1 MRCHNHAGR
10 SVFNTIIN
18 MMKELKFMRLSL
30 LLLLLSAGGP
40 WRVNAQSDSRE
51 TLIYQFD
58 IKEEISPGAARNVSR
73 AMQTARKKKADL
85 VLIHMNTYG
94 GLLDAADSIRTILL
108 NSKVP
113 VLVFIDNNAASAG
126 ALIAIACTGIY
137 MRQGASIGA
146 ATVVTQNAEAL
157 PDKYQ
162 SYMRSMMRSTAE
174 ARGRDP
180 RIAEAMVDARIAIPG
195 VNDSGKVLTLTAAEA
210 QQLRYCNGIAENEEE
225 VLRLA
230 GIANYRI
237 LRYEATWLDLL
248 IGRLMHPAVSGVLIL
263 LMLGGLYY
271 ELQQPGIGLPL
282 LVAVTAALL
291 YFAPLYLEGLAQH
304 WEVLVALAGFI
315 LIALEIFVIPG
326 FGIAG
331 ITGGILLTYGLLTS
345 LLRND
350 GLDYSGVSGQAFV
363 EALAVVLTGMAGG
376 LALFLVAGKVFTESP
391 ALRKMILTTSL
402 DTNAGY
408 STAMTLPTPGTRGV
422 TTTLLRPTGKV
433 RIDGKVYTASTESGF
448 LDPGNDVEV
457 VAVHGSQLVV
467 RAV

>member
-1 MRCHNHAGR
+1 MHYGNPPCR
-10 SVFNTIIN
+10 SVFNTLIN
-18 MMKELKFMRLSL
+18 MMKKLKFMRLTL
-30 LLLLLSAGGP
+30 LLLACIPGDALPGTASAP
-40 WRVNAQSDSRE
+40 NRE

-73 AMQTARKKKADL
+73 AMQAAREKKADL

-94 GLLDAADSIRTILL
+94 GLLDAADSIRTLLL

-137 MRQGASIGA
+137 MRRGASIGA

-180 RIAEAMVDARIAIPG
+180 RIAEAMVDPRIAITG

-210 QQLRYCNGIAENEEE
+210 LQLRYCNGIAENEQD
-225 VLRLA
+225 VLRQA
-230 GIANYRI
+230 GLTNYRI
-237 LRYEATWLDLL
+237 LRYEATWLDRL
-248 IGRLMHPAVSGVLIL
+248 IGWLLHPAVSGVLIL

-282 LVAVTAALL
+282 LVALTAALL
-291 YFAPLYLEGLAQH
+291 YFAPLYLEGLAAH

-331 ITGGILLTYGLLTS
+331 ITGGVLLTYGLLTS
-345 LLRND
+345 MLRND

-376 LALFLVAGKVFTESP
+376 LALFLVAGKIFTESP
-391 ALRKMILTTSL
+391 VLRKMVLTTSL

-408 STAMTLPTPGTRGV
+408 STAITLPTPGTRGV